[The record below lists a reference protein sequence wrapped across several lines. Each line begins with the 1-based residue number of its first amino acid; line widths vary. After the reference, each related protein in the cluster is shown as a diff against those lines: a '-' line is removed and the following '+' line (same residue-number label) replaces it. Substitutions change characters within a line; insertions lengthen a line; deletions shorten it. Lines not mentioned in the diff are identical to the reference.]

1 MSADLS
7 RVAIALL
14 AASTVAPSSARAQE
28 TAPPTAPPTE
38 VQPAEVRRPY
48 RGLFG
53 SPPSPGTAQALDF
66 TASLYGA
73 YDDNVY
79 ADRAG
84 VALTGPLRKSGW
96 FGGLETG
103 MNYTKHTRRLG
114 FGAEGG
120 VGLTTYENEPLFTTY
135 RAAANFNARVTR
147 YGSFSI
153 SQAFVYAPEY
163 RLGLFISPTSVGTFA

>member
-14 AASTVAPSSARAQE
+14 LASTVGPSIARAQE
-28 TAPPTAPPTE
+28 TAPPTE

-48 RGLFG
+48 RGIFG
-53 SPPSPGTAQALDF
+53 SPPTPGTAQALDF

-84 VALTGPLRKSGW
+84 IALADPLRKSGW

-103 MNYTKHTRRLG
+103 MNYVQHTRR
-114 FGAEGG
+114 
-120 VGLTTYENEPLFTTY
+120 VG
-135 RAAANFNARVTR
+135 
-147 YGSFSI
+147 
-153 SQAFVYAPEY
+153 
-163 RLGLFISPTSVGTFA
+163 